1 MSYSWFRD
9 GSCTVGASD
18 VVRFQSANITTAPNK
33 PVVGDAF
40 TVGGFRFYEI
50 IFIGSDATGEY
61 IRLNRAYEE
70 TAGSNIS
77 YAIARFASGTQNAKL
92 VAMASAAINQKQISL
107 DDMYEW
113 YTSQADT
120 VQFLGPDGTFTTL
133 TTYYKLSQEVT
144 VVGGNAG
151 AITVVA
157 NNIANVNAVATN
169 IASVNLVAP
178 SIPAINTVNTNMPA
192 IVTVNEDMVSVKNV
206 SDNMADVKDAK
217 NQADIAKSEADRAE
231 AAATLSFSMSQ
242 AQFDAIREQNK
253 ERYAASGWV
262 SFGNHE
268 SGKQVNECKPGLYTA
283 LTTPNTLLIGKAGGV
298 GGSKTDYASV
308 HIDGVNFNLTNQ
320 FVLTLPSHPT
330 SAMPERMDMYGVES
344 EKVEI
349 SAAAPNA
356 YQGGLRGV
364 GAAVNLFTATDQ
376 QKKDFFA
383 QNSNTTYIGS
393 DGKIYQWQLYKVSF
407 AGTTDGVPSPTEQGY
422 TLNSFGDLWLK
433 SGKNLL
439 YFGNVLRLND
449 GGYHPSFNP
458 LGAAKFVGDTF
469 WYNTATSITSRE
481 DCFNPAKLLTGSGS
495 IASGKSGRPE
505 IGGRYYDAIYADGFG
520 GICRDMRYSA
530 YGKTLEDFA
539 EADQRVNNGTYRGFE
554 FGRITKVISFVTSNS
569 ETDSDYGRVP
579 MTRAEALRVFGL
591 IGASTAEAITFHEA
605 NMAVSL
611 YNPNNGK
618 VIHSSFI
625 LTAQG
630 NSTFGTF
637 LDPANPYAIW
647 LGFDQKVVENSLSGN
662 QVLSNAGGTA
672 SANSN
677 IFCSSGQTLYAIVTT
692 LDKVSVGGS
701 FLQTDVIGNPAN
713 ILATPT
719 LSKGWQ
725 GSWIPVIPD
734 GTTKP
739 YPYARKKV
747 GENLGR
753 GWAIWTTDGG
763 ASWTMGSYTNSTSEI
778 INIFTNSPLA
788 SILVALVPYQ
798 AFAKQTENAVNAALA
813 GLVTYN
819 VFASSDYRPENGA
832 LLGES
837 LIGKVLKNNSGV
849 SVNNKSLLSCSIDGS
864 GKLTSATNFDGV
876 THSPLTLG
884 TPANNSPAF
893 KVVSYLANINQQAVP
908 HYAYTELQH
917 NGTSWGDDGKVTIFD
932 NQSTKPNDHGVTVV
946 VGTAHLRE
954 PLGWFKNKA

>member
-1 MSYSWFRD
+1 MSYSWFRE

-70 TAGSNIS
+70 AAGSNIS

-144 VVGGNAG
+144 AVGGNAG

-157 NNIANVNAVATN
+157 SNIANVNAVATN

-231 AAATLSFSMSQ
+231 AAATLSFAMSQ
-242 AQFDAIREQNK
+242 AQFDVIREQNK

-308 HIDGVNFNLTNQ
+308 HIDGVVFNLTNQ

-330 SAMPERMDMYGVES
+330 SVLPERMDMYGVES

-349 SAAAPNA
+349 SSASPNA

-364 GAAVNLFTATDQ
+364 GAAVNLFSATDQ

-393 DGKIYQWQLYKVSF
+393 DGKIYQWQLYKVAF
-407 AGTTDGVPSPTEQGY
+407 AGTTGVVPSPTEQGY
-422 TLNSFGDLWLK
+422 SLNSFGDLWLK
-433 SGKNLL
+433 AGKNLL

-449 GGYHPSFNP
+449 GGYHLSFNP

-469 WYNTATSITSRE
+469 WYNTATSITSRA
-481 DCFNPAKLLTGSGS
+481 DCFNQAKLLAGSGS
-495 IASGKSGRPE
+495 IASGKSGRPDD
-505 IGGRYYDAIYADGFG
+505 RFYDAIYADGDG
-520 GICRDMRYSA
+520 GDCRDMRYSA
-530 YGKTLEDFA
+530 YGKTEV
-539 EADQRVNNGTYRGFE
+539 DQRVKNKAYRGFE
-554 FGRITKVISFVTSNS
+554 NKVFTKVHSFDITLVGENYVVDTN
-569 ETDSDYGRVP
+569 G
-579 MTRAEALRVFGL
+579 
-591 IGASTAEAITFHEA
+591 STAKYPWYVYNGTSKNYPDKSFLISANGVVNEIDWLEDNGVDSYIFLKDPLANLSVGEA
-605 NMAVSL
+605 
-611 YNPNNGK
+611 
-618 VIHSSFI
+618 
-625 LTAQG
+625 
-630 NSTFGTF
+630 
-637 LDPANPYAIW
+637 
-647 LGFDQKVVENSLSGN
+647 KVVL
-662 QVLSNAGGTA
+662 QRD
-672 SANSN
+672 
-677 IFCSSGQTLYAIVTT
+677 
-692 LDKVSVGGS
+692 LDYCVGSS
-701 FLQTDVIGNPAN
+701 FLQIDAIGNPDN
-713 ILATPT
+713 ILATPQ
-719 LSKGWQ
+719 LANGWQ

-734 GTTKP
+734 VVSRTFT
-739 YPYARKKV
+739 YTRKALSFD
-747 GENLGR
+747 LGFYYT
-753 GWAIWTTDGG
+753 GNGG
-763 ASWTMGSYTNSTSEI
+763 ASWVSAPNMGSGLGSSEITNSHTLAHGTEI
-778 INIFTNSPLA
+778 VI
-788 SILVALVPYQ
+788 ILNYP
-798 AFAKQTENAVNAALA
+798 AFAAQTETAANAALD
-813 GLVTYN
+813 GLVPYN
-819 VFASSDYRPENGA
+819 VFASSDYRPENGS

-837 LIGKVLKNNSGV
+837 LIGKVLKNNAGV
-849 SVNNKSLLSCSIDGS
+849 SVNNKSLLSCAIDS
-864 GKLTSATNFDGV
+864 TGKLTSASNFDGV
-876 THSPLTLG
+876 SHSPLTLG
-884 TPANNSPAF
+884 APANNSPAF
-893 KVVSYLANINQQAVP
+893 KVVGYLANINQQAVP
-908 HYAYTELQH
+908 HFAYTELKH
-917 NGTSWGDDGKVTIFD
+917 NGTSFGDDGKQTIVD
-932 NQSTKPNDHGVTVV
+932 NQSTKTDLNGNTVL
-946 VGTAHLRE
+946 VGTAKLKE
-954 PLGWFKNKA
+954 PIGWIKDKV